1 VASRAGTGEDE
12 GALTHAIAAAA
23 AAIARADA
31 LLVSAG
37 AGMGVDSGLPDFRG
51 DAGFWAAYPA
61 YAHLGLSFVDLA
73 NPRWFRD
80 DPHLAWGFYGHRLNL
95 YRDTRPHTG
104 FEVLRRWAERC
115 DGGAFVFTSNVDGQ
129 FQRAGFD
136 RQRIVECHGAIQS
149 WQCTRD
155 CGVGIFPAG
164 HDTVPVDAHSFR
176 AADPLPACTD
186 CGALARPNVLMFG
199 DGSWDGAITA
209 AQIMRFETWLRVLR
223 RSGLKLAIVECGAG
237 TAVPTV
243 RVTDEDLARRFDA
256 TLIRINVR
264 EPAVPAGGIAISLG
278 ARDAVER
285 IDAALPRPA

>member
-1 VASRAGTGEDE
+1 MASRAGKRGDD
-12 GALTHAIAAAA
+12 GALTNAIAEAA

-51 DAGFWAAYPA
+51 DAGFWTAYPA

-95 YRDTRPHTG
+95 YRDTLPHAG
-104 FEVLRRWAERC
+104 FEVMRRWAERC

-136 RQRIVECHGAIQS
+136 RERIVECHGAIES
-149 WQCTRD
+149 WQCTD
-155 CGVGIFPAG
+155 ECGAGIFPAT
-164 HDTVPVDAHSFR
+164 DDAVAVDDRTFR
-176 AADPLPACTD
+176 AADPLPTCAD

-199 DGSWDGAITA
+199 DGTWDGAITA
-209 AQIMRFETWLRVLR
+209 AQIGRFESWLRVLR

-264 EPAVPAGGIAISLG
+264 EPDVPPGGIAISLG